1 MILFIAFLAFVTFTL
16 IAALLLYTMATPEG
30 AVAGRLRGL
39 RTVRQGEGSVVQQ
52 ELSPLEKLLARFGN
66 PIQVPVRYRT
76 RIQTLLLQSGYRKRG
91 LVQVFM
97 GVKLVAAVLVAL
109 LAYTVSFLLM
119 VPDRLELILITLFGV
134 AAGFVLPNFILARVV
149 KSRQRDIFYTLPDML
164 DLLTVC
170 VEAGLGLDAAV
181 LQVAREANF
190 AEKELGKEFL
200 MLNQQIRAGM
210 ARREA
215 LKDLVDRT
223 GVDGIKSLAAMLI
236 QTEKLGTSLAQTLRV
251 HSDSLRTKRRQ
262 MAEEAAA
269 KISVKLVLPLALFVL
284 PAIFVVILG
293 PGIIQILKV
302 F

>member
-1 MILFIAFLAFVTFTL
+1 MILFITFLAFVTFTL
-16 IAALLLYTMATPEG
+16 IAALLLYTMAMPEG
-30 AVAGRLRGL
+30 AVAERLRGL
-39 RTVRQGEGSVVQQ
+39 RPVRQGEGSVVQQ
-52 ELSPLEKLLARFGN
+52 ALSPLEKLLARFGD
-66 PIQVPVRYRT
+66 PIQVPVQYRT
-76 RIQTLLLQSGYRKRG
+76 RMQTLLLQAGYRKRG
-91 LVQVFM
+91 LLQVFM
-97 GVKLVAAVLVAL
+97 GVKVVAAALVAL
-109 LAYTVSFLLM
+109 LMYSVSFLLM
-119 VPDRLELILITLFGV
+119 KPDRLELILITLFGV

-181 LQVAREANF
+181 LQVAREPNF

-223 GVDGIKSLAAMLI
+223 GVDGIKSFAAMLI

-269 KISVKLVLPLALFVL
+269 KISVKLVLPLALFIL